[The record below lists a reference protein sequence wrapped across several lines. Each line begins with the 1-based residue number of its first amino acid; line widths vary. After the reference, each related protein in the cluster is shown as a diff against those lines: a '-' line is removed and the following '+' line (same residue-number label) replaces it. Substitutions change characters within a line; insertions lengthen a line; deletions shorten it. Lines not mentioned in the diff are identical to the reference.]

1 VVMISPDAAPPV
13 VRLIEVSKLKYEQEK
28 AKKEAGRKS
37 RAARCAF
44 GTPPPCGFLPTKEPW
59 SSGCAARP
67 RPSKLVSAELA
78 GAWHR

>member
-1 VVMISPDAAPPV
+1 MISPDAAPPV

-44 GTPPPCGFLPTKEPW
+44 QGSRAPFRVPFHTRLPL
-59 SSGCAARP
+59 GG
-67 RPSKLVSAELA
+67 PSQS
-78 GAWHR
+78 